1 MIWPKYMFLSSSYF
15 CCFLSWKLAQREK
28 LLFASFCAHK
38 SKLFLTQ
45 KSCSLPHS
53 LPSSAAAAEKAE
65 EKEVLFLFMISHF
78 SFEKKLTLF
87 LVRLHMYS
95 SKIHYLVYVVVPY
108 YFEWSDE
115 VRAKREPS
123 SRNEYIKWP
132 SGVLLLI
139 TTCNSCTYTIM
150 SRVSF

>member
-1 MIWPKYMFLSSSYF
+1 M
-15 CCFLSWKLAQREK
+15 
-28 LLFASFCAHK
+28 LFASFCAHK

-53 LPSSAAAAEKAE
+53 LPSSAAKKAE
-65 EKEVLFLFMISHF
+65 EKVEFLFMISHF

-108 YFEWSDE
+108 YVFFIFVYSEH
-115 VRAKREPS
+115 
-123 SRNEYIKWP
+123 
-132 SGVLLLI
+132 
-139 TTCNSCTYTIM
+139 
-150 SRVSF
+150 